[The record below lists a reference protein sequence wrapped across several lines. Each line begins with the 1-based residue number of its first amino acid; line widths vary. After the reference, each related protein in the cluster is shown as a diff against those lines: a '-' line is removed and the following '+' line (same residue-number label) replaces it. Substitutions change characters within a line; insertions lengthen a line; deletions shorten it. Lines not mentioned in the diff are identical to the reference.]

1 MANTSVLDPIIGGGQ
16 IATSYSTVDA
26 VGAQRVALGKQT
38 EGIDSSSYAA
48 TYVYGKAGGTIAA
61 GNIVV
66 FDAGWSA
73 VVCPTTANTGRAI
86 AVALNAM
93 TVGQFGWFQVTGM
106 AVMSASASVAAGTP
120 IGATTAGNVGA
131 NSAGRQI
138 LGAVSVVASTGTTIK
153 SSATTNGSTNLV
165 VPNTDGWFVGIAL
178 TGTGIPASTTV
189 TAIAADGKSVT
200 MNNAAT
206 ANGTGVAVTGTNTG
220 FLLAHINRPCIQ
232 SAIT

>member
-1 MANTSVLDPIIGGGQ
+1 MANISILDPIIGGGQ
-16 IATSYSTVDA
+16 IATSASTVDA
-26 VGAQRVALGKQT
+26 VGAQRVALGKVA
-38 EGIDSSSYAA
+38 EGSDSSGYGA
-48 TYVYGKAGGTIAA
+48 TFVYGKAGGTIAA

-73 VVCPTTANTGRAI
+73 VVAPTTANTGRAI

-93 TVGQFGWFQVTGM
+93 TVGQFGWFQTSGM
-106 AVMSASASVAAGTP
+106 AVMTASASVAAGTT

-138 LGAVSVVASTGTTIK
+138 LGAVSVVPSTGTTVK
-153 SSATTNGSTNLV
+153 SCTTTNGSTNLV
-165 VPNTDGWFVGIAL
+165 VPNTDGWFVGITL

-189 TAIAADGKSVT
+189 TALAADGKSVT

-206 ANGTGVAVTGTNTG
+206 ANGTGVSITGTNTG
-220 FLLAHINRPCIQ
+220 FIIAHINRPIIQ
-232 SAIT
+232 GAIT